1 MSTEQADRILSKAEA
16 AQYVSMS
23 ECFIHAHAT
32 RKDKTP
38 RLAYIRVGN
47 RLKFR
52 KSSLDAFLQEYS
64 DKTAAKKVE

>member
-16 AQYVSMS
+16 AQYISMS
-23 ECFIHAHAT
+23 ESFIHAHAT
-32 RKDKTP
+32 RKNKAP
-38 RLAYIRVGN
+38 RLACIKIGN

-52 KSSLDAFLQEYS
+52 KSSLDAFIQEYA